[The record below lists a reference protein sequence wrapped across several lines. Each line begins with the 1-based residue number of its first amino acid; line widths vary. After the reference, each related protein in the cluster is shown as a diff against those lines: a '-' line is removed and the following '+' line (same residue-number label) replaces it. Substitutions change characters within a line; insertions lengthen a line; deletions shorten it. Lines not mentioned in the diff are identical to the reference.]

1 MAVRAVLA
9 VTLLLSGAQTASA
22 DDLKDCT
29 SAPPDQAIVACTNL
43 IEGGKFDS
51 QEQAI
56 AYTNRGVALRKKGG
70 LERALADFDRAVEL
84 DSGQAPIYANRDVV
98 HQPMNDFDRALADF
112 NRAIKLEPNNAV
124 VYLNRCVVY
133 QRSKDADDALAT
145 TTAPSSSNRNRPSPT
160 ATSPSSI

>member
-1 MAVRAVLA
+1 MAVREVLA

-56 AYTNRGVALRKKGG
+56 AYTNRGGVWPSAR
-70 LERALADFDRAVEL
+70 RAVSNERL
-84 DSGQAPIYANRDVV
+84 PISIV
-98 HQPMNDFDRALADF
+98 
-112 NRAIKLEPNNAV
+112 
-124 VYLNRCVVY
+124 
-133 QRSKDADDALAT
+133 
-145 TTAPSSSNRNRPSPT
+145 PSSSTPGRRRSTPIVTLFINR
-160 ATSPSSI
+160 

>member
-70 LERALADFDRAVEL
+70 LDRTLADVDRAVEL
-84 DSGQAPIYANRDVV
+84 DSGQALSLDPKSPLAHTRAPTFWKRWGGATKPSANTRRRLRS
-98 HQPMNDFDRALADF
+98 NLICGAAL
-112 NRAIKLEPNNAV
+112 RV
-124 VYLNRCVVY
+124 
-133 QRSKDADDALAT
+133 
-145 TTAPSSSNRNRPSPT
+145 
-160 ATSPSSI
+160 

>member
-1 MAVRAVLA
+1 MAVREVLA

-70 LERALADFDRAVEL
+70 LERALADF
-84 DSGQAPIYANRDVV
+84 
-98 HQPMNDFDRALADF
+98 